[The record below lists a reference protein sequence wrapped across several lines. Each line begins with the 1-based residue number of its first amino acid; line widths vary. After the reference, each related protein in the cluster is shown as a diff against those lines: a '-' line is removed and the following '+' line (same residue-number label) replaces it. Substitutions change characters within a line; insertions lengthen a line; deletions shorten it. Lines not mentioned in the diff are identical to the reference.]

1 MILRSGKLIAITQ
14 EQRKGV
20 AKSKRSIGSSR
31 ISHQRSGEKSRDV
44 QSVPRRPPRDI
55 KAKPRTRKRGRGIRL
70 QSETDKVKAKS
81 RPAAGEKAARDKAI
95 ARLRNEKSE
104 AKALQ
109 AQVKQLILQND
120 QRTKVTDDEALPYN
134 FVHGKKIK
142 KIFVTKT
149 QLDAL
154 SSGRLVVVNNNG
166 LYHFVD
172 EKVAKQIEQRDPKR
186 IIVAHGEKA
195 KPPEPGSDDEFYAKF
210 EVPDDLDW

>member
-1 MILRSGKLIAITQ
+1 MSQSLRDQLVQAGLATNAQ
-14 EQRKGV
+14 
-20 AKSKRSIGSSR
+20 AKKAERSKRAEATAER
-31 ISHQRSGEKSRDV
+31 HQG
-44 QSVPRRPPRDI
+44 
-55 KAKPRTRKRGRGIRL
+55 KAQNKKVGKGKHSAL
-70 QSETDKVKAKS
+70 QSETDKVKAK
-81 RPAAGEKAARDKAI
+81 AAQQRAEKAARDKAI
-95 ARLRNEKSE
+95 ARLRNEKSQ